1 MAEAIFSLKSLILK
15 KHNIKHITRKKIT
28 NKIVT

>member
-15 KHNIKHITRKKIT
+15 KHNIKHITRKGLEKN
-28 NKIVT
+28 NK